1 MLKTTI
7 LGVALALALPFAAA
21 QAPSPA
27 SSPAKKELV
36 ARILKMQ
43 QPGIEG
49 MGRNLAEQPALELL
63 RNASNALPA
72 RVAKDKQEAVA
83 NEIQADVKKYLDDAA
98 PLVQSRAVKLAP
110 TTIGALLE
118 EKFTEDELKQVLAII
133 ESPVYGKF
141 QRMGEEMQKVLIEKL
156 VADMRVDHRTQGARA
171 RTVRRQA
178 PGRHVGAR
186 GLTRGQRATAVGKA
200 GSKAGIPVGGFQ
212 RACRRNRRTLSGS
225 GPTDSTA
232 WRSSGSLQCNHR
244 VQLRRSHSCSRLTSS
259 SLLPCLPLSSDIQIS
274 LSVLPA

>member
-21 QAPSPA
+21 QTPSPA

-83 NEIQADVKKYLDDAA
+83 NEIQGDVKKYLDDAA

-110 TTIGALLE
+110 ATIGALLE

-156 VADMRVDHRTQGARA
+156 VADMRSTIEPKVHALEQSVAKRL
-171 RTVRRQA
+171 
-178 PGRHVGAR
+178 
-186 GLTRGQRATAVGKA
+186 GLTSAAAAPPA
-200 GSKAGIPVGGFQ
+200 GGAPRPSAKPPAKP
-212 RACRRNRRTLSGS
+212 A
-225 GPTDSTA
+225 
-232 WRSSGSLQCNHR
+232 
-244 VQLRRSHSCSRLTSS
+244 SR
-259 SLLPCLPLSSDIQIS
+259 
-274 LSVLPA
+274 